1 MTSRSVLVWGCSLAI
16 CLAIG
21 LALDWQP
28 HGRGGPRLTR
38 ARPLPESRIRSASSA
53 LESTKVTP
61 DSRAPQDQVAAQ
73 VAILREPGAVDRW
86 WVFRQRSAHECC
98 SRGPSMIAS
107 GTGAVPEEWT
117 SGFGELAPHDGDIL
131 VLERRGRRVALPA
144 VEASG
149 VLRARPDRSA
159 IPEDVAAIATRITV
173 RDAGTARPMQA
184 WLFDAHGVALGP
196 IGGDAEQ
203 ILLPAGFIGSVCC
216 DGYAPRDIA
225 IRSDKD
231 ESIVVDLHRAA
242 CFRGQLDRMPADPR
256 ARLIAHGL
264 DPSPHS
270 APEFTADL
278 RADGSFH
285 FGPIPIGRYSLHLES
300 ETAWLHPPVR
310 AVEVSAHGQ
319 DAGVFEVEVFATLH
333 IALKIPGAVVPKRL
347 HVLARRSDR
356 EPAPGASP
364 ITLPVAPDGHVELAK
379 TRPVPLVLDCWTD
392 DGFCGHASGVLAVDH
407 PRDRPLI
414 LALDTPGTIDAFV
427 DLVAFRVPH
436 GSRVVAR
443 PHGADGP
450 IRAASD
456 AEARCRVAEVDANGK
471 ARLAAVWPGP
481 TELTM
486 LSPQGVALAT
496 TTTALAPGSRDTI
509 VLRPEVPVAC
519 LVLRAPVVHAQARVA
534 CLTWAKGKTTRIA
547 LHSTSSTEALLPA
560 GSYRL
565 RLIGREGDLPERIVH
580 SSALEL
586 RAGERVIVDV

>member
-1 MTSRSVLVWGCSLAI
+1 
-16 CLAIG
+16 
-21 LALDWQP
+21 
-28 HGRGGPRLTR
+28 
-38 ARPLPESRIRSASSA
+38 
-53 LESTKVTP
+53 
-61 DSRAPQDQVAAQ
+61 
-73 VAILREPGAVDRW
+73 
-86 WVFRQRSAHECC
+86 
-98 SRGPSMIAS
+98 MIAA

-117 SGFGELAPHDGDIL
+117 SGFGDLAPHDGDSL
-131 VLERRGRRVALPA
+131 VVERRGRRVALPA

-225 IRSDKD
+225 IRSDKE

-242 CFRGQLDRMPADPR
+242 CFRGQLNR
-256 ARLIAHGL
+256 
-264 DPSPHS
+264 
-270 APEFTADL
+270 
-278 RADGSFH
+278 
-285 FGPIPIGRYSLHLES
+285 
-300 ETAWLHPPVR
+300 PVR
-310 AVEVSAHGQ
+310 AVDVSAHGQ

-333 IALKIPGAVVPKRL
+333 IALQIAGAVVPKRL

-379 TRPVPLVLDCWTD
+379 TRPVPLVLECWTD

-456 AEARCRVAEVDANGK
+456 AEARCRVAEVDADGK

-481 TELTM
+481 TELTL
-486 LSPQGVALAT
+486 LSPQGVALAS

-509 VLRPEVPVAC
+509 VLRPEIPVAC

-534 CLTWAKGKTTRIA
+534 CLTWAMGKTTRIA
-547 LHSTSSTEALLPA
+547 LHSASSTEALLPA

-586 RAGERVIVDV
+586 RAGERVLVDV